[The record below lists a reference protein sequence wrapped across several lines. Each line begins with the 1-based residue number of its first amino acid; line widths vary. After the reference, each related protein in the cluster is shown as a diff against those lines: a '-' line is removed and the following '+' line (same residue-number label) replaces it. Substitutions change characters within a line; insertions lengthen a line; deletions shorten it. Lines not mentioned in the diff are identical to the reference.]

1 MFGGSSKLPTTAE
14 HCFIVWTVL
23 NDLITARSAVVGSW
37 EEPPNIRLTVA
48 KNAFVGRALNYRVRM
63 LLKGAVLMSF
73 VCRGHF
79 PCFVVSSAFA
89 SRFMGKSIF
98 TVFHIYDLFHLLT
111 FS

>member
-1 MFGGSSKLPTTAE
+1 M
-14 HCFIVWTVL
+14 
-23 NDLITARSAVVGSW
+23 
-37 EEPPNIRLTVA
+37 
-48 KNAFVGRALNYRVRM
+48 NYRVRM
-63 LLKGAVLMSF
+63 LLKGAVMMGF

-98 TVFHIYDLFHLLT
+98 TVFRIYDLFHLLT